1 MCAATHYHD
10 EMGKKGLVMFMYIVD
25 LLLENFLKLFFFFHF
40 QKTRSVHRSTFMRI
54 TGIQEL
60 HCLLFMMNILHTYIW
75 FTYLLHGVT
84 HFIS

>member
-1 MCAATHYHD
+1 
-10 EMGKKGLVMFMYIVD
+10 
-25 LLLENFLKLFFFFHF
+25 
-40 QKTRSVHRSTFMRI
+40 MRI